1 MSKIALI
8 AAVAEKGAIGRDQQL
23 LCHLPNDLKHFKTLT
38 SGHTVVM
45 GRKTFESLPNG
56 ALPNRK
62 NIVLTHNTS
71 LSWPNVTVVHTL
83 DEIPIQDTTEDEIF
97 IMGGATLYNETI
109 KIADTL
115 YITHIHH
122 TFDDADTFFPTIKPI
137 GVGNRK
143 FARNAGRRETCLSL
157 YVCNLYQKTDRKP
170 GTFRQITGSIPIDL
184 RHIPVIVEFQFYERS
199 RVQLHFISPIVTSR
213 FDNSGSRILC
223 SDISQ
228 QITRQ
233 NIYL

>member
-8 AAVAEKGAIGRDQQL
+8 AAVAEKRAIGRDQQL

-109 KIADTL
+109 KIANTL

-122 TFDDADTFFPTIKPI
+122 TFDDADTFFPTINPSEWEIANSQEMPADEKHAYPYTFVTYTRRRI
-137 GVGNRK
+137 ENR
-143 FARNAGRRETCLSL
+143 E
-157 YVCNLYQKTDRKP
+157 P
-170 GTFRQITGSIPIDL
+170 
-184 RHIPVIVEFQFYERS
+184 
-199 RVQLHFISPIVTSR
+199 
-213 FDNSGSRILC
+213 
-223 SDISQ
+223 SDK
-228 QITRQ
+228 
-233 NIYL
+233 

>member
-1 MSKIALI
+1 MAIQNLVPTEGMVDGDERRTSIRPVGKEYSQIRP
-8 AAVAEKGAIGRDQQL
+8 AAQLSVIVAADRGGAIGLRGGML
-23 LCHLPNDLKHFKTLT
+23 WHLPGDLRRFKAITT
-38 SGHTVVM
+38 GKAVVM

-122 TFDDADTFFPTIKPI
+122 TFDDADTFFPTINPSEWEIANSQEMPADEKHAYPYTFVTYTRRRI
-137 GVGNRK
+137 ENR
-143 FARNAGRRETCLSL
+143 ELSD
-157 YVCNLYQKTDRKP
+157 K
-170 GTFRQITGSIPIDL
+170 
-184 RHIPVIVEFQFYERS
+184 
-199 RVQLHFISPIVTSR
+199 
-213 FDNSGSRILC
+213 
-223 SDISQ
+223 
-228 QITRQ
+228 
-233 NIYL
+233 

>member
-8 AAVAEKGAIGRDQQL
+8 AAVAEKGAIGQNQQL

-62 NIVLTHNTS
+62 NIVLTHNTA

-122 TFDDADTFFPTIKPI
+122 TFDDADTFFPTINPSEWEIANSQEMPADEKHAYPYTFVTYTRRRI
-137 GVGNRK
+137 ENR
-143 FARNAGRRETCLSL
+143 EPS
-157 YVCNLYQKTDRKP
+157 
-170 GTFRQITGSIPIDL
+170 
-184 RHIPVIVEFQFYERS
+184 
-199 RVQLHFISPIVTSR
+199 
-213 FDNSGSRILC
+213 DN
-223 SDISQ
+223 
-228 QITRQ
+228 
-233 NIYL
+233 

>member
-8 AAVAEKGAIGRDQQL
+8 AAVAEKGAIGQNQQL

-97 IMGGATLYNETI
+97 NQPDEFVI
-109 KIADTL
+109 
-115 YITHIHH
+115 
-122 TFDDADTFFPTIKPI
+122 
-137 GVGNRK
+137 
-143 FARNAGRRETCLSL
+143 FARASGVE
-157 YVCNLYQKTDRKP
+157 YWGDEHQQG
-170 GTFRQITGSIPIDL
+170 GTVP
-184 RHIPVIVEFQFYERS
+184 
-199 RVQLHFISPIVTSR
+199 
-213 FDNSGSRILC
+213 
-223 SDISQ
+223 
-228 QITRQ
+228 
-233 NIYL
+233 

>member
-115 YITHIHH
+115 YITHILPDH
-122 TFDDADTFFPTIKPI
+122 KPI

-143 FARNAGRRETCLSL
+143 FARNAGRRETRLSL
-157 YVCNLYQKTDRKP
+157 YVCNLCQKTDRKP

>member
-23 LCHLPNDLKHFKTLT
+23 LCHLPNDLKHF
-38 SGHTVVM
+38 
-45 GRKTFESLPNG
+45 KTFESLPNG

-83 DEIPIQDTTEDEIF
+83 DEILIQDTTEDEIF

-122 TFDDADTFFPTIKPI
+122 TFDDADTFFPTINPSEWEIANSQEMPADEKHAYPYTFVTYTRRRI
-137 GVGNRK
+137 ENR
-143 FARNAGRRETCLSL
+143 E
-157 YVCNLYQKTDRKP
+157 P
-170 GTFRQITGSIPIDL
+170 
-184 RHIPVIVEFQFYERS
+184 
-199 RVQLHFISPIVTSR
+199 
-213 FDNSGSRILC
+213 
-223 SDISQ
+223 SDK
-228 QITRQ
+228 
-233 NIYL
+233 

>member
-8 AAVAEKGAIGRDQQL
+8 AAVAEKGAIGRNQQL

-115 YITHIHH
+115 YITHIHRRRH
-122 TFDDADTFFPTIKPI
+122 ILPNHKPI

-143 FARNAGRRETCLSL
+143 FARNAGRRETRLSL
-157 YVCNLYQKTDRKP
+157 YICNLYQKTDRKP

>member
-38 SGHTVVM
+38 SGHTVIM

-115 YITHIHH
+115 
-122 TFDDADTFFPTIKPI
+122 
-137 GVGNRK
+137 
-143 FARNAGRRETCLSL
+143 
-157 YVCNLYQKTDRKP
+157 
-170 GTFRQITGSIPIDL
+170 
-184 RHIPVIVEFQFYERS
+184 
-199 RVQLHFISPIVTSR
+199 
-213 FDNSGSRILC
+213 
-223 SDISQ
+223 
-228 QITRQ
+228 
-233 NIYL
+233 

>member
-97 IMGGATLYNETI
+97 ILGGATLIGSDKSDAIGKGNPDFAIFPLDKDMYGNLRSTSVDI
-109 KIADTL
+109 GAYQ
-115 YITHIHH
+115 YI
-122 TFDDADTFFPTIKPI
+122 PQ
-137 GVGNRK
+137 
-143 FARNAGRRETCLSL
+143 E
-157 YVCNLYQKTDRKP
+157 
-170 GTFRQITGSIPIDL
+170 IP
-184 RHIPVIVEFQFYERS
+184 EE
-199 RVQLHFISPIVTSR
+199 
-213 FDNSGSRILC
+213 
-223 SDISQ
+223 
-228 QITRQ
+228 
-233 NIYL
+233 

>member
-97 IMGGATLYNETI
+97 IMGGATLYKETI

-122 TFDDADTFFPTIKPI
+122 TFDDADTFFPTINPSEWEIANSQEMPADEKHAYPYTFVTYTRRRIENNRVNPYRSASHSRYCRIPI
-137 GVGNRK
+137 LREEPCSTPLHIPNRNEPL
-143 FARNAGRRETCLSL
+143 R
-157 YVCNLYQKTDRKP
+157 Q
-170 GTFRQITGSIPIDL
+170 FRQ
-184 RHIPVIVEFQFYERS
+184 
-199 RVQLHFISPIVTSR
+199 
-213 FDNSGSRILC
+213 
-223 SDISQ
+223 
-228 QITRQ
+228 
-233 NIYL
+233 

>member
-97 IMGGATLYNETI
+97 IMGGATLYKETI

-122 TFDDADTFFPTIKPI
+122 TFDDADTFFPTINPSEWEI
-137 GVGNRK
+137 ANSQE
-143 FARNAGRRETCLSL
+143 NAGRRETRLSL

-223 SDISQ
+223 SNISQ

>member
-122 TFDDADTFFPTIKPI
+122 TFDDADTFFPTINPSEWEI
-137 GVGNRK
+137 ANSQEMP
-143 FARNAGRRETCLSL
+143 ETRLSL
-157 YVCNLYQKTDRKP
+157 YICNLYQKTDRKP
-170 GTFRQITGSIPIDL
+170 GTFRQITGSIPVDL

>member
-8 AAVAEKGAIGRDQQL
+8 AAVAEKGAIGRNQQL

-97 IMGGATLYNETI
+97 IMVIAGIVGFFVGASVNEAMTGAVLFSMISGIACIIYTI
-109 KIADTL
+109 
-115 YITHIHH
+115 
-122 TFDDADTFFPTIKPI
+122 
-137 GVGNRK
+137 
-143 FARNAGRRETCLSL
+143 
-157 YVCNLYQKTDRKP
+157 
-170 GTFRQITGSIPIDL
+170 
-184 RHIPVIVEFQFYERS
+184 
-199 RVQLHFISPIVTSR
+199 
-213 FDNSGSRILC
+213 DNFEK
-223 SDISQ
+223 
-228 QITRQ
+228 
-233 NIYL
+233 

>member
-71 LSWPNVTVVHTL
+71 LSIRLTKYRYKT
-83 DEIPIQDTTEDEIF
+83 
-97 IMGGATLYNETI
+97 
-109 KIADTL
+109 
-115 YITHIHH
+115 
-122 TFDDADTFFPTIKPI
+122 
-137 GVGNRK
+137 R
-143 FARNAGRRETCLSL
+143 
-157 YVCNLYQKTDRKP
+157 QKTKFSLWGERHYTTKP
-170 GTFRQITGSIPIDL
+170 
-184 RHIPVIVEFQFYERS
+184 S
-199 RVQLHFISPIVTSR
+199 R
-213 FDNSGSRILC
+213 
-223 SDISQ
+223 
-228 QITRQ
+228 
-233 NIYL
+233 

>member
-122 TFDDADTFFPTIKPI
+122 TFDDADIPV
-137 GVGNRK
+137 GVENRE
-143 FARNAGRRETCLSL
+143 FARNAGRRKTRLSL

-170 GTFRQITGSIPIDL
+170 GIFRQITGSIPVDL
-184 RHIPVIVEFQFYERS
+184 PHIPVIVEFQFYERS

>member
-122 TFDDADTFFPTIKPI
+122 TFDDADTFFPTI
-137 GVGNRK
+137 NRE
-143 FARNAGRRETCLSL
+143 FARNAGRRKTRLSL

-170 GTFRQITGSIPIDL
+170 GIFRQITGSIPVDL
-184 RHIPVIVEFQFYERS
+184 PHIPVIVEFQFYERS

>member
-122 TFDDADTFFPTIKPI
+122 TFDDA
-137 GVGNRK
+137 
-143 FARNAGRRETCLSL
+143 
-157 YVCNLYQKTDRKP
+157 
-170 GTFRQITGSIPIDL
+170 
-184 RHIPVIVEFQFYERS
+184 
-199 RVQLHFISPIVTSR
+199 VTSSAAAVYGSASSR
-213 FDNSGSRILC
+213 TNPFPPNRLKSVWVMVKAIPNSGLLWFSRAASFMNLTVLMKHLLVKLSALLRPSFRSSPC
-223 SDISQ
+223 SLHVKSASN
-228 QITRQ
+228 RSAE
-233 NIYL
+233 

>member
-97 IMGGATLYNETI
+97 IMGGSDTI
-109 KIADTL
+109 QRNHQDSRHAVYHTHSP
-115 YITHIHH
+115 YIRRRRHILPDH
-122 TFDDADTFFPTIKPI
+122 KPI

-143 FARNAGRRETCLSL
+143 FARNAGRRETRLSL